1 MFETMNESKSL
12 LIKEIGKIN
21 AKGDISPSELDN
33 LCKAYKTLREIST
46 IEAMDDYGDQSY
58 GRGRSMRMDNAY
70 GYSYGHD
77 YPMRGESY
85 RRGRGADGRYV
96 SRDGSYDS
104 GYSGHSVTD
113 RMIASLEREM
123 DMAET
128 EYDRNKIQEEIR
140 RLREKKD

>member
-12 LIKEIGKIN
+12 LIREIGKIN

-58 GRGRSMRMDNAY
+58 GRGRSMRMDNSY
-70 GYSYGHD
+70 GYPHSYD
-77 YPMRGESY
+77 RVPMGRPMSTDSY
-85 RRGRGADGRYV
+85 RYER
-96 SRDGSYDS
+96 

>member
-12 LIKEIGKIN
+12 LLREIGKIN

-46 IEAMDDYGDQSY
+46 IETMNGLD
-58 GRGRSMRMDNAY
+58 RSETMRMDNSY
-70 GYSYGHD
+70 GYPRSYDRVSMGR
-77 YPMRGESY
+77 PMSTDSY
-85 RRGRGADGRYV
+85 RYER
-96 SRDGSYDS
+96 
-104 GYSGHSVTD
+104 GYSGHSVND

-123 DMAET
+123 DMAES
-128 EYDRNKIQEEIR
+128 EYDRNKIMEEIR